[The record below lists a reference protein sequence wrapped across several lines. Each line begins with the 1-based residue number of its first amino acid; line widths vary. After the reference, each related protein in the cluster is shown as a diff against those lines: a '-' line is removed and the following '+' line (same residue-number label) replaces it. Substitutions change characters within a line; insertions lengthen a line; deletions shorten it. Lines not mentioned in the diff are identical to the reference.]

1 VAVTVAL
8 NYSKL
13 TPGKK
18 ILDQSYVLDNETIQK
33 YIDAVGGNIPPS
45 DETEALSLV
54 PPMAIAS
61 LWLRGVIKELE
72 IPGGTLHVGQEL
84 EFTQAARIGDR
95 IECTATILQ
104 NTVRKDIR
112 FMVVQLKVTNDVCQP
127 IMQGK
132 GTLTLPE

>member
-1 VAVTVAL
+1 VSL
-8 NYSKL
+8 DYSEL
-13 TPGKK
+13 IPGQK
-18 ILDQSYVLDNETIQK
+18 ISVQNYVLDYDIIQR
-33 YIDAVGGNIPPS
+33 YVDAVGGHHPS
-45 DETEALSLV
+45 SDDTGHLNLV

-61 LWLRGVIKELE
+61 LWLRSVIKELE

-84 EFTQAARIGDR
+84 EFTRAARIGDR

-112 FMVVQLKVTNDVCQP
+112 FMVIQLKVTNDACQP
-127 IMQGK
+127 IMLGK

>member
-1 VAVTVAL
+1 MSL
-8 NYSKL
+8 DYSEL

-18 ILDQSYVLDNETIQK
+18 ISVQSYVLDNETIQR
-33 YIDAVGGNIPPS
+33 YIDAVGGNLPPPNDTGS
-45 DETEALSLV
+45 LNLV

-61 LWLRGVIKELE
+61 IWLRGVIKELE
-72 IPGGTLHVGQEL
+72 IPSGTLHVGQEL

-127 IMQGK
+127 IMLGK

>member
-1 VAVTVAL
+1 MVLTVSL
-8 NYSKL
+8 DYSEL

-18 ILDQSYVLDNETIQK
+18 ISVQSYVLDNETIQR
-33 YIDAVGGNIPPS
+33 YIDAVGGNLPPPNDTVS
-45 DETEALSLV
+45 LNLV

-127 IMQGK
+127 IMLGK

>member
-1 VAVTVAL
+1 MSL
-8 NYSKL
+8 DYSEL

-18 ILDQSYVLDNETIQK
+18 ISVQSYVLDNETIQR
-33 YIDAVGGNIPPS
+33 YIDAVGGNLPPPNDTVS
-45 DETEALSLV
+45 LNLV

-127 IMQGK
+127 IMLGK

>member
-1 VAVTVAL
+1 MVLAVSL
-8 NYSKL
+8 DYSKL

-18 ILDQSYVLDNETIQK
+18 ILVQNYVLDSETIQR
-33 YIDAVGGNIPPS
+33 YIDAVGGNIPRS
-45 DETEALSLV
+45 DGTGSLNLV

-104 NTVRKDIR
+104 NTVRKNIR

-127 IMQGK
+127 IMLGK